1 MDEFLILLQAKLDE
15 AASKG
20 LINSDISSLQDKL
33 DKLKLQATL
42 DPNAAQKLANDIGKL
57 INQKITI
64 SNINIDNNQAVRNA
78 QQTGQQIGDAVNK
91 GVSSSINNI
100 KKNIADTLKGITSL
114 NANDIIKNLN
124 LNRASVGS
132 DIVGQVRLLVSE
144 VNNLGREAAKT
155 NSDSAWEQLIEKCGT
170 LGNLLGSFGKIRNF
184 PCMEE
189 VKRFADYF
197 NGKTISVGY
206 KSSGLS
212 GTDFSTGQL
221 NRALKELG
229 VQFSATKQ
237 EAISLDTVWEEMC
250 NTTGRMDLLNIT
262 TAQDQ
267 LQTIINELQKA
278 QSILNGEQGLIPHP
292 NAHGDVTK
300 YMADVERARDTV
312 INLQNEMSTLM
323 QKESQASTTS
333 ADQVVQNENRKQQ
346 AIQQTVDVQRQL
358 KENGNIIQQTDFATS
373 FNTKGQA
380 EEYFNVL
387 SKTVSIQEKLGENK
401 NLKSF
406 IVEVKN
412 AEGVVEKLT
421 YKYNELT
428 GAFEYSSG
436 SINNNG
442 VIKQIDAISTKADS
456 LQTKLE
462 KLKSNY
468 SDINSSRPIKDS
480 NNISALSQQY
490 DKVSQ
495 AIENV
500 RTADNTTF
508 SSMITNAQ
516 REITALESM
525 VTQFRNAENVATQM
539 KSVDI
544 SSGIAQAQE
553 RLGKLKA
560 DSTGFEQMTHTL
572 RELDAIITNVSDKSS
587 LDAFIDKLRVAE
599 TQLSR
604 VKAETKS
611 MTQVNKIQLSI
622 ETGGYESKV
631 ETLIARTRQWT
642 DSEGQARINTAALSD
657 ALTKLTQASEAYAN
671 NKSEAT
677 QKRLI
682 ESSKKLDAE
691 YQKIT
696 NNVRKMNAEMAKDS
710 AISSLHNQVNE
721 FMSKNG
727 KAVKYSGEF
736 MRIFNETAQGAK
748 LTREEIAKLNQEFN
762 NAVVQARNA
771 GKLGKTFFQTL
782 REGMSLFSY
791 WTSSTFLVMK
801 AIQSVKGGLGT
812 VKALDTALVDLKKT
826 TTMTNNELED
836 FYYSSNKVAKRMGV
850 TTEEILKQAAAW
862 SRLGY
867 SSAEQAT
874 KMAQL
879 SSQFASISPGMST
892 DEAQEGLVSIIK
904 AWGLDVD
911 EVEREVMDNIN
922 HLGNRFAES
931 NIDLV
936 NGMKRSAAALAATGT
951 TYQDAFALFTGA
963 QEVVQNAEVTGRA
976 LRSISMRMH
985 GYSENSEDGLME
997 VDEELKNITGD
1008 LIDLTKTAEHSQGVS
1023 IFKEGSSTEFKSLVE
1038 YFGEIN
1044 KIWDEMSQV
1053 QQNSFLDKAFG
1064 KNQAQAGAAIVQNY
1078 EAIAEAI
1085 KVMEDAAGSSDRE
1098 MSIIMDSL
1106 DYKLNRLSE
1115 TGTSVAQ
1122 NLFKRDDMA
1131 TVVDG
1136 LTSVM
1141 SVIDKLTSKLGLFGS
1156 IGLGAGIFAG
1166 VKNIGK
1172 NMRVHG
1178 FQIICFM
1185 F

>member
-42 DPNAAQKLANDIGKL
+42 DPNTAQKLANDIGKL

-64 SNINIDNNQAVRNA
+64 SNINIDTGQTVKNA
-78 QQTGQQIGDAVNK
+78 QQTGQQIGNALNQGISKEVSKSQTAIENFK
-91 GVSSSINNI
+91 KSLSNAGKSSSEINN
-100 KKNIADTLKGITSL
+100 
-114 NANDIIKNLN
+114 
-124 LNRASVGS
+124 
-132 DIVGQVRLLVSE
+132 
-144 VNNLGREAAKT
+144 
-155 NSDSAWEQLIEKCGT
+155 LIEKVKSLNVQIEALRFSESSNGFMNIDVSG
-170 LGNLLGSFGKIRNF
+170 LDNLNNKVKITQSLIQDLQTKEWSVTNTNTSIISTK
-184 PCMEE
+184 ELDKINK
-189 VKRFADYF
+189 VFADYTAKLAQF
-197 NGKTISVGY
+197 
-206 KSSGLS
+206 KSTNSEILSGLS
-212 GTDFSTGQL
+212 VPVADFETKLSGLKNGTATIDEVVNSFKSLNTEASNITANFSRQL
-221 NRALKELG
+221 SPIDSAIRNLAKGEETIAGLRAEIKGLNNAPKEINTELNKCSSLLAKVKQIESENGRTSQWSQAYKEWANSVDALKAKLTTLRKEQSNVASTQVFKIGDLKNNDIAYMSKVYNTIEKQMTEINKMANAKGWNIVDISG
-229 VQFSATKQ
+229 VEQSDGKIKQ
-237 EAISLDTVWEEMC
+237 LTLTVKDAEGALKRLTMQREK
-250 NTTGRMDLLNIT
+250 
-262 TAQDQ
+262 
-267 LQTIINELQKA
+267 LQGNGKA
-278 QSILNGEQGLIPHP
+278 QFG
-292 NAHGDVTK
+292 
-300 YMADVERARDTV
+300 
-312 INLQNEMSTLM
+312 LM
-323 QKESQASTTS
+323 QVGDIKVIETASQA
-333 ADQVVQNENRKQQ
+333 
-346 AIQQTVDVQRQL
+346 
-358 KENGNIIQQTDFATS
+358 
-373 FNTKGQA
+373 
-380 EEYFNVL
+380 
-387 SKTVSIQEKLGENK
+387 QEKLAQSVAK
-401 NLKSF
+401 A
-406 IVEVKN
+406 N
-412 AEGVVEKLT
+412 AKL
-421 YKYNELT
+421 
-428 GAFEYSSG
+428 S
-436 SINNNG
+436 
-442 VIKQIDAISTKADS
+442 
-456 LQTKLE
+456 
-462 KLKSNY
+462 
-468 SDINSSRPIKDS
+468 
-480 NNISALSQQY
+480 
-490 DKVSQ
+490 
-495 AIENV
+495 
-500 RTADNTTF
+500 
-508 SSMITNAQ
+508 
-516 REITALESM
+516 
-525 VTQFRNAENVATQM
+525 
-539 KSVDI
+539 
-544 SSGIAQAQE
+544 
-553 RLGKLKA
+553 
-560 DSTGFEQMTHTL
+560 EQ
-572 RELDAIITNVSDKSS
+572 S
-587 LDAFIDKLRVAE
+587 
-599 TQLSR
+599 
-604 VKAETKS
+604 
-611 MTQVNKIQLSI
+611 NKIQLSI

-631 ETLIARTRQWT
+631 ESLIARTRQWT

-1141 SVIDKLTSKLGLFGS
+1141 SVIDSLTSTLGLFGS
-1156 IGLGAGIFAG
+1156 IG
-1166 VKNIGK
+1166 
-1172 NMRVHG
+1172 
-1178 FQIICFM
+1178 
-1185 F
+1185 

>member
-1 MDEFLILLQAKLDE
+1 
-15 AASKG
+15 
-20 LINSDISSLQDKL
+20 
-33 DKLKLQATL
+33 
-42 DPNAAQKLANDIGKL
+42 
-57 INQKITI
+57 
-64 SNINIDNNQAVRNA
+64 
-78 QQTGQQIGDAVNK
+78 
-91 GVSSSINNI
+91 
-100 KKNIADTLKGITSL
+100 
-114 NANDIIKNLN
+114 
-124 LNRASVGS
+124 
-132 DIVGQVRLLVSE
+132 
-144 VNNLGREAAKT
+144 
-155 NSDSAWEQLIEKCGT
+155 
-170 LGNLLGSFGKIRNF
+170 
-184 PCMEE
+184 
-189 VKRFADYF
+189 
-197 NGKTISVGY
+197 
-206 KSSGLS
+206 
-212 GTDFSTGQL
+212 
-221 NRALKELG
+221 
-229 VQFSATKQ
+229 
-237 EAISLDTVWEEMC
+237 
-250 NTTGRMDLLNIT
+250 
-262 TAQDQ
+262 
-267 LQTIINELQKA
+267 
-278 QSILNGEQGLIPHP
+278 
-292 NAHGDVTK
+292 
-300 YMADVERARDTV
+300 
-312 INLQNEMSTLM
+312 
-323 QKESQASTTS
+323 
-333 ADQVVQNENRKQQ
+333 
-346 AIQQTVDVQRQL
+346 
-358 KENGNIIQQTDFATS
+358 
-373 FNTKGQA
+373 
-380 EEYFNVL
+380 
-387 SKTVSIQEKLGENK
+387 
-401 NLKSF
+401 
-406 IVEVKN
+406 
-412 AEGVVEKLT
+412 
-421 YKYNELT
+421 
-428 GAFEYSSG
+428 
-436 SINNNG
+436 
-442 VIKQIDAISTKADS
+442 
-456 LQTKLE
+456 
-462 KLKSNY
+462 
-468 SDINSSRPIKDS
+468 
-480 NNISALSQQY
+480 
-490 DKVSQ
+490 
-495 AIENV
+495 
-500 RTADNTTF
+500 
-508 SSMITNAQ
+508 
-516 REITALESM
+516 
-525 VTQFRNAENVATQM
+525 
-539 KSVDI
+539 
-544 SSGIAQAQE
+544 
-553 RLGKLKA
+553 
-560 DSTGFEQMTHTL
+560 
-572 RELDAIITNVSDKSS
+572 
-587 LDAFIDKLRVAE
+587 
-599 TQLSR
+599 
-604 VKAETKS
+604 
-611 MTQVNKIQLSI
+611 
-622 ETGGYESKV
+622 
-631 ETLIARTRQWT
+631 
-642 DSEGQARINTAALSD
+642 
-657 ALTKLTQASEAYAN
+657 
-671 NKSEAT
+671 
-677 QKRLI
+677 
-682 ESSKKLDAE
+682 
-691 YQKIT
+691 
-696 NNVRKMNAEMAKDS
+696 MNAEMAKDS

-850 TTEEILKQAAAW
+850 T
-862 SRLGY
+862 
-867 SSAEQAT
+867 
-874 KMAQL
+874 
-879 SSQFASISPGMST
+879 T

>member
-42 DPNAAQKLANDIGKL
+42 DPNTAQKLANDIGKL

-64 SNINIDNNQAVRNA
+64 SNINIDTGQTVKNA
-78 QQTGQQIGDAVNK
+78 QQTGQQIGNALNQGISKEVSKSQTAIENFK
-91 GVSSSINNI
+91 KSLSNAGKSSSEINN
-100 KKNIADTLKGITSL
+100 
-114 NANDIIKNLN
+114 
-124 LNRASVGS
+124 
-132 DIVGQVRLLVSE
+132 
-144 VNNLGREAAKT
+144 
-155 NSDSAWEQLIEKCGT
+155 LIEKVKSLNVQIEALRFSESSNGFMNIDVSG
-170 LGNLLGSFGKIRNF
+170 LDNLNNKVKITQSLIQDLQTKEWSVTNTNTSIISTK
-184 PCMEE
+184 ELDKINK
-189 VKRFADYF
+189 VFADYTAKLAQF
-197 NGKTISVGY
+197 
-206 KSSGLS
+206 KSTNSEILSGLS
-212 GTDFSTGQL
+212 VPVADFETKLSGLKNGTATIDEVVNSFKSLNTEASNITANFSRQL
-221 NRALKELG
+221 SPIDSAIRNLAKGEETIAGLRAEIKGLNNAPKEINTELNKCSSLLAKVKQIESENGRTSQWSQAYKEWANSVDALKAKLTTLRKEQSNVASTQVFKIGDLKNNDIAYMSKVYNTIEKQMTEINKMANAKGWNIVDISG
-229 VQFSATKQ
+229 VEQSDGKIKQ
-237 EAISLDTVWEEMC
+237 LTLTVKDAEGALKRLTMQREK
-250 NTTGRMDLLNIT
+250 
-262 TAQDQ
+262 
-267 LQTIINELQKA
+267 LQGNGKA
-278 QSILNGEQGLIPHP
+278 QFG
-292 NAHGDVTK
+292 
-300 YMADVERARDTV
+300 
-312 INLQNEMSTLM
+312 LM
-323 QKESQASTTS
+323 QVGDIKVIETASQA
-333 ADQVVQNENRKQQ
+333 
-346 AIQQTVDVQRQL
+346 
-358 KENGNIIQQTDFATS
+358 
-373 FNTKGQA
+373 
-380 EEYFNVL
+380 
-387 SKTVSIQEKLGENK
+387 QEKLAQSVAK
-401 NLKSF
+401 A
-406 IVEVKN
+406 N
-412 AEGVVEKLT
+412 AKL
-421 YKYNELT
+421 
-428 GAFEYSSG
+428 S
-436 SINNNG
+436 
-442 VIKQIDAISTKADS
+442 
-456 LQTKLE
+456 
-462 KLKSNY
+462 
-468 SDINSSRPIKDS
+468 
-480 NNISALSQQY
+480 
-490 DKVSQ
+490 
-495 AIENV
+495 
-500 RTADNTTF
+500 
-508 SSMITNAQ
+508 
-516 REITALESM
+516 
-525 VTQFRNAENVATQM
+525 
-539 KSVDI
+539 
-544 SSGIAQAQE
+544 
-553 RLGKLKA
+553 
-560 DSTGFEQMTHTL
+560 EQ
-572 RELDAIITNVSDKSS
+572 S
-587 LDAFIDKLRVAE
+587 
-599 TQLSR
+599 
-604 VKAETKS
+604 
-611 MTQVNKIQLSI
+611 NKIQLSI

-631 ETLIARTRQWT
+631 ESLIARTRQWT

-1141 SVIDKLTSKLGLFGS
+1141 SVIDSLTSKLGLFGS
-1156 IGLGAGIFAG
+1156 IGLGAGLFAG

-1172 NMRVHG
+1172 TCECMNFKSSVL
-1178 FQIICFM
+1178 CFEYALHA
-1185 F
+1185 

>member
-480 NNISALSQQY
+480 N
-490 DKVSQ
+490 
-495 AIENV
+495 
-500 RTADNTTF
+500 
-508 SSMITNAQ
+508 
-516 REITALESM
+516 
-525 VTQFRNAENVATQM
+525 TQFRNAENVATQM

>member
-1 MDEFLILLQAKLDE
+1 
-15 AASKG
+15 
-20 LINSDISSLQDKL
+20 
-33 DKLKLQATL
+33 
-42 DPNAAQKLANDIGKL
+42 
-57 INQKITI
+57 
-64 SNINIDNNQAVRNA
+64 
-78 QQTGQQIGDAVNK
+78 
-91 GVSSSINNI
+91 
-100 KKNIADTLKGITSL
+100 
-114 NANDIIKNLN
+114 
-124 LNRASVGS
+124 
-132 DIVGQVRLLVSE
+132 
-144 VNNLGREAAKT
+144 
-155 NSDSAWEQLIEKCGT
+155 
-170 LGNLLGSFGKIRNF
+170 
-184 PCMEE
+184 
-189 VKRFADYF
+189 
-197 NGKTISVGY
+197 
-206 KSSGLS
+206 
-212 GTDFSTGQL
+212 
-221 NRALKELG
+221 
-229 VQFSATKQ
+229 
-237 EAISLDTVWEEMC
+237 
-250 NTTGRMDLLNIT
+250 
-262 TAQDQ
+262 
-267 LQTIINELQKA
+267 
-278 QSILNGEQGLIPHP
+278 
-292 NAHGDVTK
+292 
-300 YMADVERARDTV
+300 
-312 INLQNEMSTLM
+312 
-323 QKESQASTTS
+323 
-333 ADQVVQNENRKQQ
+333 
-346 AIQQTVDVQRQL
+346 
-358 KENGNIIQQTDFATS
+358 
-373 FNTKGQA
+373 
-380 EEYFNVL
+380 
-387 SKTVSIQEKLGENK
+387 
-401 NLKSF
+401 
-406 IVEVKN
+406 
-412 AEGVVEKLT
+412 
-421 YKYNELT
+421 
-428 GAFEYSSG
+428 
-436 SINNNG
+436 
-442 VIKQIDAISTKADS
+442 
-456 LQTKLE
+456 
-462 KLKSNY
+462 
-468 SDINSSRPIKDS
+468 
-480 NNISALSQQY
+480 
-490 DKVSQ
+490 
-495 AIENV
+495 
-500 RTADNTTF
+500 
-508 SSMITNAQ
+508 
-516 REITALESM
+516 
-525 VTQFRNAENVATQM
+525 
-539 KSVDI
+539 
-544 SSGIAQAQE
+544 
-553 RLGKLKA
+553 
-560 DSTGFEQMTHTL
+560 
-572 RELDAIITNVSDKSS
+572 
-587 LDAFIDKLRVAE
+587 
-599 TQLSR
+599 
-604 VKAETKS
+604 
-611 MTQVNKIQLSI
+611 
-622 ETGGYESKV
+622 
-631 ETLIARTRQWT
+631 
-642 DSEGQARINTAALSD
+642 
-657 ALTKLTQASEAYAN
+657 
-671 NKSEAT
+671 
-677 QKRLI
+677 
-682 ESSKKLDAE
+682 
-691 YQKIT
+691 
-696 NNVRKMNAEMAKDS
+696 
-710 AISSLHNQVNE
+710 
-721 FMSKNG
+721 
-727 KAVKYSGEF
+727 
-736 MRIFNETAQGAK
+736 
-748 LTREEIAKLNQEFN
+748 
-762 NAVVQARNA
+762 
-771 GKLGKTFFQTL
+771 
-782 REGMSLFSY
+782 
-791 WTSSTFLVMK
+791 
-801 AIQSVKGGLGT
+801 
-812 VKALDTALVDLKKT
+812 
-826 TTMTNNELED
+826 MTNNELED